1 MRPVLDSTLI
11 LPVPPGQWSPPTTA
25 VSVGGIHLDP
35 KRELH
40 ITLIG
45 GELMRELRA
54 TFGDSRTRT
63 AVTTAYDEHDWH
75 FDRTGQYLLLRKPIA
90 GRGVAHSIIE
100 RIELPAMA
108 PFHHRLGVLLGR
120 ELPVPPPHVTLFVAG
135 RPRGIGVAS
144 DAALRA
150 LQVRAVAA
158 AELSG

>member
-11 LPVPPGQWSPPTTA
+11 LPVPPAQWSPPITA
-25 VSVGGIHLDP
+25 VTVDGIHLDP

-45 GELMRELRA
+45 GELLRELRA
-54 TFGDSRTRT
+54 TFGDSRTRAVIT
-63 AVTTAYDEHDWH
+63 AGCDEHDWH
-75 FDRTGQYLLLRKPIA
+75 FNRTGHCLLLRKPIA
-90 GRGVAHSIIE
+90 GQGFAHSIIE
-100 RIELPAMA
+100 RVELPAMA
-108 PFHHRLGVLLGR
+108 PFHQRLGCLLGR
-120 ELPVPPPHVTLFVAG
+120 ELPVPAAHVTLYVAG

-150 LQVRAVAA
+150 LQLRPVAA